1 MGDLLTTGIGNFN
14 VNLNQTKVFE
24 FTDLKDEENHDTIN
38 DSDFEILL
46 DRTEMRNKLLK
57 KMNNEMDKS
66 IQEKKQALLSSMVT
80 NQNQNTGTSKEN
92 KKYINKLKKNK

>member
-14 VNLNQTKVFE
+14 INLNQTKVFE

>member
-66 IQEKKQALLSSMVT
+66 I
-80 NQNQNTGTSKEN
+80 
-92 KKYINKLKKNK
+92 